1 MDTTTLRTFITLAEI
16 KNFTKTAQQLFV
28 AQSTVTNRIR
38 DLETELGVA
47 LFIRNHKQV
56 DLTPAGL
63 KFLEYA
69 QRFIELETTAL
80 QEVQTSPTYAKK
92 INIGTTNTIY
102 ECHLQKKIRAYLH
115 TNPDISLGV
124 TISHTLDML
133 QKSVFSGQMS
143 IIEYYR
149 EAEIISMVQQ
159 LGLTPL
165 KNPCPY
171 DGHTKRQ
178 EAKELIA
185 ALQKFNAEAYD
196 HLAAAMRTAPQ
207 ELWPAK
213 CTKQELADK
222 FHTFWQQKRSR
233 RQE

>member
-80 QEVQTSPTYAKK
+80 QDVQASPTYAKK

-133 QKSVFSGQMS
+133 QKLQDGMLDAVFSFSAIFRDGYICQPYRTDTLVLVCQADDK
-143 IIEYYR
+143 EYASGIYK
-149 EAEIISMVQQ
+149 S
-159 LGLTPL
+159 
-165 KNPCPY
+165 
-171 DGHTKRQ
+171 D
-178 EAKELIA
+178 
-185 ALQKFNAEAYD
+185 LQ
-196 HLAAAMRTAPQ
+196 
-207 ELWPAK
+207 
-213 CTKQELADK
+213 
-222 FHTFWQQKRSR
+222 
-233 RQE
+233 